1 MSEKK
6 WIIFLFVVFYLWFVP
21 IVTIL
26 YYYITGFQVLIDSEV
41 NLYYITLPLVA
52 YVIGYTI
59 LTLFIFII
67 HVIAYN
73 KIKESQ
79 QEYYEEFKRSQ
90 TNLAPRADSST
101 SGLCSIIIA
110 ARNEERVIRRTLLD
124 VLRQTYENI
133 EIVVVCH
140 NCSDKTC
147 QQAQMVTDDR
157 VRAIDLRTEEAGKGI
172 ALNYG
177 VKMSRGELILI
188 LDADG
193 LLSDDF
199 IEKALPLLKGRI
211 AAVQG
216 RYVPSN
222 RDYSLVTKLL
232 SLEGDL
238 WSTPYMTTRT
248 FIDKRGGLGGTGYI
262 IRRDILLEV
271 GGYENHLVDDYEL
284 TTRLLKSKYRILFA
298 PLCINYDEKPPS
310 LDIMLRQRARWAKGF
325 IDMLQRRA
333 VERTDIISAL
343 LWLNPVAA
351 IIGLTLLCIMGFAA
365 TFNIIFGYFPYYYS
379 SIGIEMW
386 LTLTAALFFLQGLTL
401 VKMYGKRGVRYGL
414 YIPMYNIFSL
424 YFFVTFIKAFRVKSW
439 GGTKTMH
446 GFIKTDNQKDT

>member
-1 MSEKK
+1 
-6 WIIFLFVVFYLWFVP
+6 
-21 IVTIL
+21 VTIL
-26 YYYITGFQVLIDSEV
+26 YYYLTGFEVLVDPEI
-41 NLYYITLPLVA
+41 NLSAITLPLVG
-52 YVIGYTI
+52 YVLAYTI
-59 LTLFIFII
+59 LTFFLFVIYF
-67 HVIAYN
+67 IAYD
-73 KIKESQ
+73 KIRRSQ
-79 QEYYEEFKRSQ
+79 QEHYEEFKRSQ
-90 TNLAPRADSST
+90 NNLAPTADSSGI
-101 SGLCSIIIA
+101 GLCSIIVA
-110 ARNEERVIRRTLLD
+110 ARNEESVIRKTVLD
-124 VLRQTYENI
+124 ALRQTYKNI
-133 EIVVVCH
+133 EVVVVCH
-140 NCSDKTC
+140 NCSDKTYE
-147 QQAQMVTDDR
+147 QAQIDTDNR
-157 VRAIDLRTEEAGKGI
+157 VRALDFRTEEAGKGI

-177 VKMSRGELILI
+177 VKMSRGEYIMI

-211 AAVQG
+211 AAAQG

-238 WSTPYMTTRT
+238 WSTPYMTTRG

-262 IRRDILLEV
+262 IRRNILIEV
-271 GGYENHLVDDYEL
+271 GGFANHLVDDYEL

-325 IDMLQRRA
+325 IDMLQRNA

-351 IIGLTLLCIMGFAA
+351 ILGLTLLFIIGFAA

-379 SIGIEMW
+379 SINTELW
-386 LTLTAALFFLQGLTL
+386 LALTAALFFLQGLTL
-401 VKMYGKRGVRYGL
+401 VKMYGKKGVRYGL
-414 YIPMYNIFSL
+414 YIPLYNIFSL

-439 GGTKTMH
+439 GSTKTMH
-446 GFIKTDNQKDT
+446 GFTKTNIQKNP